1 MEVTGALIAEAPG
14 NARAGEVLDESYE
27 TVREVCRRLVSR
39 LHGAGFT
46 APDLDVE
53 AETTALH
60 GLVDGLAI
68 HLLVNPD
75 PGFRRQALRMIEVS
89 TDRLRPETWSP
100 SRCAS
105 AAGTT

>member
-1 MEVTGALIAEAPG
+1 MEVTVALIAEAPG
-14 NARAGEVLDESYE
+14 NARAGEILDESYE
-27 TVREVCRRLVSR
+27 TVREVCRRLVAR
-39 LHGAGFT
+39 LHGAGFA

-89 TDRLRPETWSP
+89 IDRLRPETWSP